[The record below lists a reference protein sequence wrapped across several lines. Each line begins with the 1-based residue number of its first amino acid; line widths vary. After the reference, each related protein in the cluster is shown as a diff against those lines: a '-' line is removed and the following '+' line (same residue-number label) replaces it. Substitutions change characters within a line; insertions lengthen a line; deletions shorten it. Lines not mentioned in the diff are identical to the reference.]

1 MNRVE
6 KPSNAAQKSILH
18 NKLFQRRALHIAGIA
33 FIGYYLIPEM
43 LPYSISKQWLLVG
56 IILLISGIELFRK
69 KSARPTKLDPLLREH
84 ELKRPP
90 SYVYF
95 ALGSIILIVTVPQ
108 YISIPC
114 ILSTAFCDPV
124 IGEMKRKK
132 NPFIGYIIGFFLS
145 LIIFGVIWHSVSPIL
160 VITISI
166 IGSSSLIFAEYIS
179 TPLLDD
185 DLLMQIIPA
194 ILLFIFILL
203 LSSIFPVSLPNEIIH
218 PLF

>member
-6 KPSNAAQKSILH
+6 NPSFAAQKSIIY
-18 NKLFQRRALHIAGIA
+18 NKLFQRRALHIAGSA

-43 LPYSISKQWLLVG
+43 LPYSINKQWLLVG

-69 KSARPTKLDPLLREH
+69 KSAHPTKLDPLLRDH

-95 ALGSIILIVTVPQ
+95 ALGSIILIFTVPQ

-114 ILSTAFCDPV
+114 ILSTAFCDPI
-124 IGEMKRKK
+124 IGEMKRRK
-132 NPFIGYIIGFFLS
+132 NRFIGYIIGFFLS
-145 LIIFGVIWHSVSPIL
+145 LIIFGVIWHSASLIL
-160 VITISI
+160 AFTIPVI
-166 IGSSSLIFAEYIS
+166 GASSLIFAEYIS

-185 DLLMQIIPA
+185 DLLMQIVPA

-203 LSSIFPVSLPNEIIH
+203 LSSIFPVSLPSGIIH